1 MAIFSRPSQSSRPG
15 LPARRGDGAGLT
27 IIASGTTVAG
37 DLISDGIVK
46 IEGTVEGTIRAGTQL
61 LIAPG
66 AQIRGDV
73 FALEVIVGGDIRG
86 GVHAEERVEIQSGAV
101 VDGDIHTQR
110 IHVVDGGRVN
120 GHVVMEP
127 GAANRGLG
135 SETMASPGLTN
146 A

>member
-1 MAIFSRPSQSSRPG
+1 MAIFSRPSQSNRPD

-46 IEGTVEGTIRAGTQL
+46 IEGAVEGTIRAGTQL

-66 AQIRGDV
+66 AQVRGDV
-73 FALEVIVGGDIRG
+73 FALEVVVGGDIRG
-86 GVHAEERVEIQSGAV
+86 GVHADERVEIQAGAL

-110 IHVVDGGRVN
+110 IHIVDGGRVN

-127 GAANRGLG
+127 EAGARGLG
-135 SETMASPGLTN
+135 SEAIGSKGLTS

>member
-1 MAIFSRPSQSSRPG
+1 MAIFSRPSQSSRPD
-15 LPARRGDGAGLT
+15 LSARRGDGAGLT
-27 IIASGTTVAG
+27 IIATGTTVAG

-46 IEGTVEGTIRAGTQL
+46 IEGTVEGSIRAGTQL

-86 GVHAEERVEIQSGAV
+86 GVHADERVEIQSGAV

-110 IHVVDGGRVN
+110 IHIVDGGRVN
-120 GHVVMEP
+120 GHIVMEP
-127 GAANRGLG
+127 EGANRGLG
-135 SETMASPGLTN
+135 TEMLGSKGLTN

>member
-1 MAIFSRPSQSSRPG
+1 MAIFSRPSQSSRPD

-27 IIASGTTVAG
+27 IIASGATVAG

-86 GVHAEERVEIQSGAV
+86 GIHAEERVEIQSGAV

-127 GAANRGLG
+127 EGANRDPGP
-135 SETMASPGLTN
+135 EAMASTGLTN

>member
-1 MAIFSRPSQSSRPG
+1 MAIFSRPSQSSRPD

-27 IIASGTTVAG
+27 IIATGTTVAG

-46 IEGTVEGTIRAGTQL
+46 IEGTVEGSIRAGTQL

-86 GVHAEERVEIQSGAV
+86 GVHADERVEIQSGAV

-110 IHVVDGGRVN
+110 IHIVDGGRVN
-120 GHVVMEP
+120 GHIVMEP
-127 GAANRGLG
+127 EGANRGLG
-135 SETMASPGLTN
+135 TEMLGSKGLTN